1 MLIAFLIDGEVDE
14 LKGKHFELKQKFKKG
29 EPVDQTIKDIEKL
42 IMKHEQ
48 ELRKF
53 AGL

>member
-1 MLIAFLIDGEVDE
+1 MQNQ
-14 LKGKHFELKQKFKKG
+14 KQKFKKG
-29 EPVDQTIKDIEKL
+29 ESVSATIKSIEKS
-42 IMKHEQ
+42 IIKHEQ